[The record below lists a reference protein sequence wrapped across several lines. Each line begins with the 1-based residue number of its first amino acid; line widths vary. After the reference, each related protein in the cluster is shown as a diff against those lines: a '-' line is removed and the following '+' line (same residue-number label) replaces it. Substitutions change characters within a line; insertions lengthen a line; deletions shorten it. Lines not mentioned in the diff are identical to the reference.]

1 MENTP
6 IQNGIYTITYEGKT
20 TFSQTQSFG
29 SLHDVLDLLCTTRK
43 AYEKVDKRHPDENV
57 PEAVRLSQ
65 YSQSRVPIVFYQPS
79 LLFQPLNPE
88 GFRFKVQELT
98 DGDERIAHYTINY
111 DKDQFAM
118 TSWDSDGL
126 WTVKAPLGG
135 VIDAYGG
142 AVHRHG
148 RARSFEENVF
158 LRGIEA
164 ISSAVRT
171 AEDYFES
178 WQGVEPELQE
188 QKGELPEGP
197 TEFTGPSM

>member
-20 TFSQTQSFG
+20 TFSQTRSFG

-43 AYEKVDKRHPDENV
+43 AYEKEDKRHPDENV

-111 DKDQFAM
+111 DEDQFAM

-126 WTVKAPLGG
+126 WTIKAPLGG

-142 AVHRHG
+142 AIHRYG
-148 RARSFEENVF
+148 RSRSFDEDAF
-158 LRGIEA
+158 LRDIET
-164 ISSAVRT
+164 ISSIERA
-171 AEDYFES
+171 AKDFFEP
-178 WQGVEPELQE
+178 GRKAEPETGE
-188 QKGELPEGP
+188 QPEEVSG
-197 TEFTGPSM
+197 FTGPSM

>member
-20 TFSQTQSFG
+20 TFSQTRSFG

-65 YSQSRVPIVFYQPS
+65 YSQSRGPIVFYQPS

-111 DKDQFAM
+111 DEDQFAM

-142 AVHRHG
+142 AIHRYG
-148 RARSFEENVF
+148 RSCSFDEDAF
-158 LRGIEA
+158 LRDIET
-164 ISSAVRT
+164 ISSIERA
-171 AEDYFES
+171 AKDFFEPG
-178 WQGVEPELQE
+178 QKAEPETGE
-188 QKGELPEGP
+188 QLEEVSD
-197 TEFTGPSM
+197 FTGPSM

>member
-20 TFSQTQSFG
+20 TFSQTRSFG

-111 DKDQFAM
+111 DEDQFAM

-142 AVHRHG
+142 AIHRYG
-148 RARSFEENVF
+148 RSHSFDEDAF
-158 LRGIEA
+158 LRDIET
-164 ISSAVRT
+164 ISSIESA
-171 AEDYFES
+171 AKDFFEP
-178 WQGVEPELQE
+178 GRKAEPETGE
-188 QKGELPEGP
+188 QPEEVSG
-197 TEFTGPSM
+197 FTGPSM